1 MFPGVEHLF
10 QIVARNV
17 VRISLR
23 IVFMIPAAIFYFLVY
38 LCRRVRR
45 WYVAGRAQDWPAADA
60 TVHGSYEL
68 DENEVSFS
76 RNGWGE
82 EGLEGKN
89 YYARWAVAIQY
100 DYQAAGEY
108 YSGTYFLPATYSDGD
123 RAFEAERAWL
133 GKSIVVR
140 YTPFRPGQSF
150 FLEQDGAPG
159 KPHIPRLL
167 SYEPYLT
174 DLSLK

>member
-1 MFPGVEHLF
+1 
-10 QIVARNV
+10 
-17 VRISLR
+17 
-23 IVFMIPAAIFYFLVY
+23 MIPYEERIAGFIARVVIRFIYMIPVAVFYFLVY
-38 LCRRVRR
+38 LGRRIQR
-45 WYVAGRAQDWPAADA
+45 WYVAGRAPNWPAADA
-60 TVHGSYEL
+60 IVHGSYEL

-82 EGLEGKN
+82 EEFETKN

-100 DYQAAGEY
+100 GYEAAGEF
-108 YSGTYFLPATYSDGD
+108 YSGTYFLPSTYSDGD
-123 RAFEAERAWL
+123 LAFHAKEVWV
-133 GKSIVVR
+133 GKTIVVR
-140 YTPFRPGQSF
+140 FNPSHPSQSF

-167 SYEPYLT
+167 SYQPYLT